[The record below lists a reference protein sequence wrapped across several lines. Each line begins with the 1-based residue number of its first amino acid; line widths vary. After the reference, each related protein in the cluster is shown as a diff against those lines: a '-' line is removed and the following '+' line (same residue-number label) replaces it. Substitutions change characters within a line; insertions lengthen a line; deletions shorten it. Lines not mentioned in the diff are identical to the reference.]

1 MLHKKR
7 KNIYRLIILFLI
19 SILTFATGCGKKE
32 EKKEVAKNET
42 VVFQYGDNAVTL
54 GETYIYINTIKDRY
68 EKQYGEDVWEMSL
81 PEDAES
87 GESIV
92 KLTKQEVITEIIKV
106 KTLYAHSEEYNAVL
120 SDQQLEQI
128 NIDSEEFYSKL
139 TDEDIASME
148 LSQELIYKVMYENAV
163 ASLVQEKILEKDPVE
178 ISDEEARMTTFYDMY
193 FPCYSIN
200 ESGNVVEYS
209 DEEKDTQYANALQ
222 ACSTLATASIDEDKD
237 AENIENLAA
246 YYKLEEAETKTLTN
260 EEILDIY
267 GKEVHE
273 LLYSMENGD
282 YSTVIE
288 SEYGYHV
295 FQMIFLTDPEA
306 TASRKETMTR
316 EAIDMKLSDTLSKWQ
331 DEIDPDFR
339 YPDSVNMELYDTISL
354 Q

>member
-1 MLHKKR
+1 MLR
-7 KNIYRLIILFLI
+7 KTKTTCRLVALCLCAVMLF
-19 SILTFATGCGKKE
+19 STGCGKKE
-32 EKKEVAKNET
+32 DKQLAQQDET
-42 VVFQYGDNAVTL
+42 IVFSYGENNVTL

-68 EKQYGEDVWEMSL
+68 EKQYGEEVWEMTL

-106 KTLYAHSEEYNAVL
+106 KTLCAHAEEYNAVL
-120 SDQQLEQI
+120 SDTQLEEI
-128 NIDSEEFYSKL
+128 EIDSEDFFSKL
-139 TDEDIASME
+139 TDEDINQME
-148 LSQELIYKVMYENAV
+148 LTQEIVYRVMYENAV
-163 ASLVQEKILEKDPVE
+163 ASLVQDRILENDPVE

-200 ESGNVVEYS
+200 ESGNVVEFT

-222 ACSTLATASIDEDKD
+222 ACSTLATASIDENKD

-246 YYKLEEAETKTLTN
+246 YYKLEEAEAKTLTT
-260 EEILDIY
+260 EEILDTY
-267 GKEVHE
+267 GKEIHD

-295 FQMIFLTDPEA
+295 FQMIHLTDPEA
-306 TASRKETMTR
+306 TATRKETMTR
-316 EAIDMKLSDTLSKWQ
+316 NAIDMKLSDTLSKWQ
-331 DEIDPDFR
+331 EEIDPDFK
-339 YPDSVNMELYDTISL
+339 YPDSVNMELYDTINL

>member
-1 MLHKKR
+1 MLR
-7 KNIYRLIILFLI
+7 NTRTTYRLIALYLCFIMLAL
-19 SILTFATGCGKKE
+19 SGCGKKE
-32 EKKEVAKNET
+32 NKQT
-42 VVFQYGDNAVTL
+42 VQQDSTTVFVYGENNVTL

-68 EKQYGEDVWEMSL
+68 EKQYGEDVWEMTL

-92 KLTKQEVITEIIKV
+92 KLTKQEVVTEIIKV
-106 KTLYAHSEEYNAVL
+106 KTLCAHAEEYNANL
-120 SDQQLEQI
+120 SDEQLEQLK
-128 NIDSEEFYSKL
+128 IDSETFYSML
-139 TDEDIASME
+139 TDEDIVNME
-148 LSQELIYKVMYENAV
+148 LTQDIVYSVMYENAV
-163 ASLVQEKILEKDPVE
+163 ASLVQERILEDDPVE

-200 ESGNVVEYS
+200 ELGNVVEFT

-222 ACSTLATASIDEDKD
+222 ACSTLATASIDENKD

-246 YYKLEEAETKTLTN
+246 YYKLEEAETKTFTT
-260 EEILDIY
+260 EEILDTY
-267 GKEVHE
+267 GKEIHD

-295 FQMIFLTDPEA
+295 FQMIHLTDPEA
-306 TASRKETMTR
+306 TAARKETMTR
-316 EAIDMKLSDTLSKWQ
+316 DAIDMKLSDTLSKWQ
-331 DEIDPDFR
+331 EEIDPDFK